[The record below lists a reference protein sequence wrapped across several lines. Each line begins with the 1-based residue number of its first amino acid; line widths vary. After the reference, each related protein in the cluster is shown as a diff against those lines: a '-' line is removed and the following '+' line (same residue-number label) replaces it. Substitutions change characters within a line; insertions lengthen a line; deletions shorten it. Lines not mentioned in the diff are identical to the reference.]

1 MCDNK
6 YMEIAIN
13 EAKLGIEKRHGGPF
27 GAIIVKDGKII
38 AQNHNR
44 VIETNDPTAHAEM
57 LVIREASKI
66 LNTFDLSECILYT
79 SCEPCPMCY
88 AAVHWAKIP
97 IVYYGATKH
106 DAKTIG
112 FDDEYIYEVL
122 LGKAKD
128 NKLSLKNISRDSA
141 LKIFSLYEKD
151 DKKCLY

>member
-6 YMEIAIN
+6 YMEIAIK

-27 GAIIVKDGKII
+27 GAIIVKDGEII

-79 SCEPCPMCY
+79 SCEPCILQFIGQKFPLYITELLNMMP
-88 AAVHWAKIP
+88 KIL
-97 IVYYGATKH
+97 
-106 DAKTIG
+106 
-112 FDDEYIYEVL
+112 VL
-122 LGKAKD
+122 TM
-128 NKLSLKNISRDSA
+128 NIFMRSF
-141 LKIFSLYEKD
+141 LEKQKIIN
-151 DKKCLY
+151 